1 MSSYSRYLQQK
12 NSSAIKKYTDY
23 GAYIARKN
31 FDHFCCCL
39 QGETGP
45 SGPVGLFG
53 GTSVKYSNPSTEGW
67 NNVITPPTGPSQ
79 GIRGNNIDATQ
90 ITKIYASKI
99 DGDNND
105 VTDVLK
111 ILATVNNY
119 EKGIIKIT
127 KIDDSGKFIMM
138 KVITVV
144 EQTDYIEYEGEIVMA
159 TSSIPFITGETV
171 ILTITTNAGS
181 DIRNVLTNEN
191 HEFFPLILRDEAT
204 IIGQTGATGYTYNG
218 LTLNASTN
226 AISFIGASSAN
237 PNNWST
243 VFQPGANTADQT
255 TLSIFANNN
264 YNTISGMPSG
274 GIINIGKQNNIPFSI
289 DHHGST
295 KISTTMTAFSG
306 ATGPQSQFVLNN
318 TDGIRLETKKNPD
331 DAAFQPKIFVAAN
344 YGQISISAT
353 GQGATSTQGPINITS
368 SSTVSSSH
376 PSSALSV
383 DRSSG
388 ITMSALGNT
397 GIAPLSGD
405 IRILSR
411 NMDGSQVK
419 TMGLL
424 QMQNNGNVT
433 LQSGPGFTGVN
444 QGILRLD
451 SLCASGGMIIENS
464 GDAGLN
470 LTNSGA
476 SGMNLS
482 SVNSLKLSCPNI
494 NIGTSSSVVDI
505 SGQITLNNVVNLT
518 ADNIFVD
525 NLYSNP
531 QNNNIT
537 LNDNLDVNQNDI
549 NNCNI
554 LRVNSIYQNN
564 AGTGVPS
571 PDQLIIGNFINGSTK
586 YIKFGNKIALHTASS
601 ITNANNELNGSN
613 PNNYLIGYR
622 DTDICGGLIYR
633 ADVGSGA
640 MNKLVTTTSLHRFS
654 TNFFRTLTGS
664 NNPPTTTSGGT
675 STRFSP
681 PFNYTIAS
689 PTNVP
694 VYKTLFYNTD
704 QLILNPGVKN
714 WWPGSAAY
722 RSAQNPTENTP
733 PLLNDPGTIL
743 PMKFLQL
750 SKNQFIRVLNFTFEG
765 YNNHYQFNFAFMGV
779 GNRLYFEIIFGFGNT
794 RAFETGPYTSN
805 NAINF
810 QKCYQVNTV
819 ERTVGQGP
827 TNSLSAIDLS
837 LNTVHYSNS
846 PIYPKRYQ
854 QIPIENKAIPT
865 SATNGT
871 TEYYSLAPMIFIR
884 AMNPLTN
891 PPTPHTFASLNAG
904 ANPTNLNYTWQI
916 INNTSGNSGNQKEAL
931 SDLPWTC
938 PFGAQFMFEHSIP
951 AVDPP

>member
-12 NSSAIKKYTDY
+12 NSSAIKKYSDY
-23 GAYIARKN
+23 EAYIARKN

-39 QGETGP
+39 QGGTGP

-53 GTSVKYSNPSTEGW
+53 GTSIKYSNPSTEGW

-79 GIRGNNIDATQ
+79 GIRGNNADATL

-226 AISFIGASSAN
+226 AVSFIGASSAN

-243 VFQPGANTADQT
+243 VFQPGALATQTA
-255 TLSIFANNN
+255 LNIFASNN
-264 YNTISGMPSG
+264 YNTSSGMPSAG
-274 GIINIGKQNNIPFSI
+274 QINIGKQNSIPFSI
-289 DHHGST
+289 DHYGST
-295 KISTTMTAFSG
+295 KISTAVPSFSG
-306 ATGPQSQFVLNN
+306 ATGPQAQFVLNN
-318 TDGIRLETKKNPD
+318 TDGIRLETKKNPG
-331 DAAFQPKIFVAAN
+331 DAAFTPKIFVAAN
-344 YGQISISAT
+344 YGQISITAT

-376 PSSALSV
+376 PISALSV

-388 ITMSALGNT
+388 IRLSSRGNT
-397 GIAPLSGD
+397 GISPISGN
-405 IRILSR
+405 ITILAQ
-411 NMDGSQVK
+411 NMEAGQVK
-419 TMGLL
+419 TMGIL

-433 LQSGPGFTGVN
+433 LQSGPGYSGVN

-451 SLCASGGMIIENS
+451 SQGASGGMIIENS
-464 GDAGLN
+464 GDA
-470 LTNSGA
+470 
-476 SGMNLS
+476 GMNLS

-586 YIKFGNKIALHTASS
+586 YIRLDNKIALYTTSGV
-601 ITNANNELNGSN
+601 TNANNELNGSN

-640 MNKLVTTTSLHRFS
+640 MNKLVTTTSMGYFS
-654 TNFFRTLTGS
+654 TNYFRILNDPNNNGIRNRQKTITYSASNPEPFFSVG
-664 NNPPTTTSGGT
+664 
-675 STRFSP
+675 
-681 PFNYTIAS
+681 FNYTDNLILSGGVYSWYPSSVAY
-689 PTNVP
+689 PPATGTNNSSFILDQKNLQLP
-694 VYKTLFYNTD
+694 RD
-704 QLILNPGVKN
+704 QLI
-714 WWPGSAAY
+714 
-722 RSAQNPTENTP
+722 
-733 PLLNDPGTIL
+733 
-743 PMKFLQL
+743 
-750 SKNQFIRVLNFTFEG
+750 RVLSFTFEG
-765 YNNHYQFNFAFMGV
+765 YNTNYKLNTNGFALPNGSKT
-779 GNRLYFEIIFGFGNT
+779 YFEIVFGFGNN
-794 RAFETGPYTSN
+794 RVFETGPWTTEGQANFIKCFETDTSN
-805 NAINF
+805 NMIDPANP
-810 QKCYQVNTV
+810 
-819 ERTVGQGP
+819 VG
-827 TNSLSAIDLS
+827 NVIALNDLL
-837 LNTVHYSNS
+837 LNTYYNYSTN
-846 PIYPKRYQ
+846 PINNNHK
-854 QIPIENKAIPT
+854 PIENKVIPT
-865 SATNGT
+865 FAETSSGFIYNDLQP
-871 TEYYSLAPMIFIR
+871 YIFIR
-884 AMNPLTN
+884 AMNGTTFSPWTYSTLQAASGTTFN
-891 PPTPHTFASLNAG
+891 PA
-904 ANPTNLNYTWQI
+904 WVMQ
-916 INNTSGNSGNQKEAL
+916 NSTKTLFGDIVPS

-951 AVDPP
+951 AVN